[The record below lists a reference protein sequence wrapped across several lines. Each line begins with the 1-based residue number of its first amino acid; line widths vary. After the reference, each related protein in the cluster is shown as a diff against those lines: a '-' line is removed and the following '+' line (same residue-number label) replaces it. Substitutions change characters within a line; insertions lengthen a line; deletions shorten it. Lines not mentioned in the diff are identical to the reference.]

1 MKSDPSSEKKSEAS
15 STFLARRWPLWLV
28 VVLTFVLTLFVML
41 LASRYYFSP
50 SPFDPVEL
58 NASETQQLEEKLE
71 QLDPSRF
78 NQGLGTATSPLA
90 PRDYTEAGAKRQL
103 AFSEREINAML
114 AQNTNLADK
123 LAIDFD
129 DDLVS
134 AQLLVPVDPGFPIL
148 GGKTVRVSAGLGLA
162 FTNGKLTAILRG
174 VSVMG
179 VPIPSAWLGN
189 LKNADLISEFGSSEG
204 FWQSFAAGISQL
216 NVEQGQLSVTLA
228 E

>member
-1 MKSDPSSEKKSEAS
+1 MKSNPSLQKTSEAS
-15 STFLARRWPLWLV
+15 TGFLTRRWPLWLV
-28 VVLTFVLTLFVML
+28 VLLTFLLTLFATL
-41 LASRYYFSP
+41 LAYRYYFAP

-58 NASETQQLEEKLE
+58 NARETQQLEKKLE
-71 QLDPSRF
+71 QLDSRRF
-78 NQGLGTATSPLA
+78 NQRLATTTSPLT
-90 PRDYTEAGAKRQL
+90 PRAYSEAGAERQL
-103 AFSEREINAML
+103 AFSEREVNAML
-114 AQNTNLADK
+114 ARNTDLADK

-162 FTNGKLTAILRG
+162 YTNGKLTAILRG

-179 VPIPSAWLGN
+179 VPIPSAWLGH
-189 LKNADLISEFGSSEG
+189 LKNTDLISDFGSSEG

>member
-1 MKSDPSSEKKSEAS
+1 MKSDPSLQQISEAS
-15 STFLARRWPLWLV
+15 TGFLARRWPLWLV
-28 VVLTFVLTLFVML
+28 VLLTFVLTLFAML
-41 LASRYYFSP
+41 LAYRYYFAP

-58 NASETQQLEEKLE
+58 NALETQQLEKKLE
-71 QLDPSRF
+71 QLDSNRF
-78 NQGLGTATSPLA
+78 NQGLATTASPLK
-90 PRDYTEAGAKRQL
+90 PRAYAEAGAERQL